1 MKIIYRQRHII
12 ISILLFILIRF
23 LVPVNEVMLERDVI
37 SLGLFVS
44 TVYLWITVAVDWPS
58 LLSLAMFIIFGLYSP
73 NEIYQISFGNTTVP
87 MVISC
92 LALNEILISTKV
104 MDNITSWLVTRKVV
118 VGRPYVFIGS
128 FLLTALVFSLILE
141 NATFTLVFLSLS
153 RRLCKNIGVE
163 KGESFYSVM
172 TACVMWTAAVG
183 GGATPICHAF
193 PVILLGTM
201 KNTGLDISYVEY
213 MRIGVPYAIIGTII
227 AFLIMRFIWRPD
239 VSKFMNYDVEK
250 MRATREP
257 MTKQGKVSLFFFI
270 VVIILWVVP
279 ELLYGILPTFSSYM
293 NGLGTTV
300 VPIVAISLL
309 CIIHVDDK
317 PIVDFKEI
325 MPKIPVWILIYT
337 AGVCA
342 IGSVIGSSNGISAS
356 LKNILYSAVDGL
368 GPIAIMGILIILA
381 LIMTNLM
388 SNLVTMLLMSTI
400 GFSLIPAELI
410 NPAIIVGISGV
421 IGFTAVL
428 LPSAS
433 LPAALCYAE
442 GDLDVKKVMPYNIIL
457 LVLCGIAAF
466 GLVNI
471 FK

>member
-12 ISILLFILIRF
+12 IAVLLFFLIRF
-23 LVPVNEVMLERDVI
+23 LVPVSEIMLERDVI

-44 TVYLWITVAVDWPS
+44 TVYLWVTVAVDWPS
-58 LLSLAMFIIFGLYSP
+58 LLSLALFILFGVYTP
-73 NEIYQISFGNTTVP
+73 TEIYQISFGNTTVP
-87 MVISC
+87 MIISC
-92 LALNEILISTKV
+92 LALNEILIKTKV
-104 MDNITSWLVTRKVV
+104 MDNITSWLVTRKIV
-118 VGRPYVFIGS
+118 VGRPYIFIGS

-141 NATFTLVFLSLS
+141 NATFTLVFLALS
-153 RRLCKNIGVE
+153 RKLCQNIGIE

-172 TACVMWTAAVG
+172 TACVLWAEVVG

-201 KNTGLDISYVEY
+201 KNIGLDISYVEY
-213 MRIGVPYAIIGTII
+213 MRVGIPYAVLGTIV
-227 AFLIMRFIWRPD
+227 AFLIIRFIWKPD

-250 MRATREP
+250 MRASREP
-257 MTKQGKVSLFFFI
+257 MTKQGKISLFVFI
-270 VVIILWVVP
+270 AVIILWVVP
-279 ELLYGILPTFSSYM
+279 ELLINITPDFSKFM

-300 VPIVAISLL
+300 VPIIAICML

-317 PIVDFKEI
+317 PVVDFKEI
-325 MPKIPVWILIYT
+325 MPKIPMWIIIYT

-342 IGSVIGSSNGISAS
+342 IGSVVGSSTGISTS
-356 LKNILYSAVDGL
+356 LKNLLYGAVDGF
-368 GPIAIMGILIILA
+368 GPIAVMGVLIVLG

-400 GFSLIPAELI
+400 AISLIPPETV
-410 NPAIIVGISGV
+410 NPAAIVGISGV

-442 GDLDVKKVMPYNIIL
+442 NDLNVKKTMPYNIIL
-457 LVLCGIAAF
+457 ILCSGIIAF
-466 GLVNI
+466 GLINI